1 MSASSRHAAA
11 QAGVVFAKSLDSLE
25 WCDQALAF
33 KAWADRLVSHL
44 SMLIANEPAAL
55 VYAKALL
62 LDRFFSWLHH
72 TTPGHHLHSGGRRH
86 ACLPRA
92 FTLAYQ
98 AIFEI
103 EAAQE
108 LRLPARLMPAAPH
121 DPFDGVILGD
131 VLADFF
137 EDI

>member
-11 QAGVVFAKSLDSLE
+11 QAGAAFAKSCSSLE

-44 SMLIANEPAAL
+44 APLVGNEPTAL

-62 LDRFFSWLHH
+62 VDRFFSWLHH
-72 TTPGHHLHSGGRRH
+72 TPPGHHPRSGGRRH

-137 EDI
+137 EEI

>member
-11 QAGVVFAKSLDSLE
+11 QAGVVFAKSLDSLD

-44 SMLIANEPAAL
+44 SMLIGNEPAAL

-72 TTPGHHLHSGGRRH
+72 TPPGHHPRCGGRRH

-108 LRLPARLMPAAPH
+108 LRLPARLIPAAPH
-121 DPFDGVILGD
+121 DPFAGLILGD